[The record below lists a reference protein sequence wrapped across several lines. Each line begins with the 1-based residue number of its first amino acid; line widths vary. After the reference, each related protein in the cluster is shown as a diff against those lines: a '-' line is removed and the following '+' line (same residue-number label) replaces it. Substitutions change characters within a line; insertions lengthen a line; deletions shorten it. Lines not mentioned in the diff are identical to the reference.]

1 MDEAKTLRWLHFSDI
16 HVGMGEQ
23 VRLWPRSSTVLLD
36 DLETAHRKTDGFD
49 LLVFSG
55 DLAFKGS
62 ADEFDRFDQILERI
76 LGRLGDLGPRPP
88 VVTVPGNHDLVRPDG
103 ALPTPVALSQFWN
116 LPTVRERMWD
126 ASQPY
131 LEFLSGV
138 FENYSAW
145 RDTAVAR
152 GIHLVPAMEGLLPG
166 DASYILEGANA
177 RTGIVALNS
186 TWLQLGAGDYD
197 KGLHVD
203 ARQLLAVTGGDAD
216 RWVRDNAVNLI
227 VTHQPATWLHA
238 TSPESWDNDLNPA
251 GRFDAH
257 LFGHMH
263 EPEVTST
270 SRGGGPARRNLQ
282 AASLFGLETYGEG
295 HKRIQGYSANR
306 IVATGADRVLT
317 TWPRRLVEVT
327 DGRQKLAPDTGQDID
342 EDTGALTMPPY
353 RVERHAIVAGAE
365 RPAGAAPTPPPRLA
379 SSSFDLAAIRLPLG
393 DAKAHAKVR
402 RVEQEACAAALKDAR
417 AAWLAADWGMGE
429 AGFVATVCGLMGIPR
444 EKVFGVDF
452 EGYAGTED
460 FFDELRTRLGATF
473 QEVCEAIAEAGPC
486 VLVLDD
492 IDVEP
497 ADEAAVEALVKPVRD
512 FAADALILIRSRRRP
527 RAATL
532 KVVELKALDEADLAT
547 YARDSEAGGEHYAK
561 PDIVSSLYRHTDG
574 VPSRLDEALR
584 DLEIVSIGDLLAA
597 NPDYGDD
604 AAAAV
609 TSAPPAL
616 VATVGELARSEDR
629 AEERAYNLLLALS
642 ALPKGEQLSR
652 ITRFLGPHPFYPA
665 HARAL
670 LDRTLIDTVT
680 ITTLEGMP
688 GDVTQKALVV
698 PRPVREYV
706 RSIMDEQTARSLDRK
721 ALDLYF
727 GDDWASGDI
736 ARSPTGRRASNALCD
751 GYELQNAAAL
761 ILRGTR
767 RALIDDAGVE
777 LGAHVRLAS
786 SFVETL
792 ITGDHFRSAAALCN
806 DMIRLLEETGRH
818 AGEIN
823 VLRYESARSLRMAER
838 LDDARSA
845 FEQLDLARLSKE
857 QRQSAE
863 LGLALL
869 LRRQGEGADAVAAA
883 NRAIAIDRRSNLALQ
898 AKTIIASEIED
909 PIRRAAELRRLLTA
923 ARKADSTTIAN
934 NILLTLAALE
944 RDQHAAATMLKEVM
958 SAPLAKRDFYN
969 GVRAILDLAARK
981 PAGSRLA
988 DADRAR
994 LIDAYHFLY
1003 NERLDKLF
1011 DRCHEAL
1018 WNEFEIAGE
1027 IENLLNLFR
1036 HSSFIWRLGGREEM
1050 EARYLGRLAR
1060 IVREVLALDAVQTSR
1075 DGAYFIVRV
1084 SVVMTELDFRP
1095 GAA

>member
-1 MDEAKTLRWLHFSDI
+1 MDEAKTIRWLHFSDI

-145 RDTAVAR
+145 RDAAVAR

-166 DASYILEGANA
+166 DASYVLEGANA

-216 RWVRDNAVNLI
+216 RWVRDNAVNLF

-327 DGRQKLAPDTGQDID
+327 DGRQKLVPDTGQDID

-353 RVERHAIVAGAE
+353 QVERHAIVAGTE
-365 RPAGAAPTPPPRLA
+365 RSAGAAPTPVPRLA
-379 SSSFDLAAIRLPLG
+379 SNSFDLAAIRLPLG

-492 IDVEP
+492 VDVEP
-497 ADEAAVEALVKPVRD
+497 ANEAAVEALVKPVRD

-532 KVVELKALDEADLAT
+532 KVVELKALDEADLGGPVGRVERQFDFP
-547 YARDSEAGGEHYAK
+547 ARAVIDRQASGGEVA
-561 PDIVSSLYRHTDG
+561 V
-574 VPSRLDEALR
+574 
-584 DLEIVSIGDLLAA
+584 DLLASDRTDA
-597 NPDYGDD
+597 PLLAQGDD
-604 AAAAV
+604 RLQVGDALRFPPLRLKLPFFGRQERHV
-609 TSAPPAL
+609 TAQSRQPPEI
-616 VATVGELARSEDR
+616 VDEGKVRGGVKVGMIGR
-629 AEERAYNLLLALS
+629 
-642 ALPKGEQLSR
+642 
-652 ITRFLGPHPFYPA
+652 
-665 HARAL
+665 
-670 LDRTLIDTVT
+670 
-680 ITTLEGMP
+680 
-688 GDVTQKALVV
+688 
-698 PRPVREYV
+698 
-706 RSIMDEQTARSLDRK
+706 RSLVG
-721 ALDLYF
+721 ADLAQPGLVHRLGNGLKLGL
-727 GDDWASGDI
+727 GDSAFRLQPAVQHLHYPRRHRGQH
-736 ARSPTGRRASNALCD
+736 RSPVARP
-751 GYELQNAAAL
+751 QP
-761 ILRGTR
+761 
-767 RALIDDAGVE
+767 VH
-777 LGAHVRLAS
+777 GA
-786 SFVETL
+786 
-792 ITGDHFRSAAALCN
+792 
-806 DMIRLLEETGRH
+806 
-818 AGEIN
+818 
-823 VLRYESARSLRMAER
+823 
-838 LDDARSA
+838 
-845 FEQLDLARLSKE
+845 
-857 QRQSAE
+857 
-863 LGLALL
+863 
-869 LRRQGEGADAVAAA
+869 
-883 NRAIAIDRRSNLALQ
+883 
-898 AKTIIASEIED
+898 
-909 PIRRAAELRRLLTA
+909 
-923 ARKADSTTIAN
+923 
-934 NILLTLAALE
+934 
-944 RDQHAAATMLKEVM
+944 
-958 SAPLAKRDFYN
+958 
-969 GVRAILDLAARK
+969 
-981 PAGSRLA
+981 
-988 DADRAR
+988 
-994 LIDAYHFLY
+994 
-1003 NERLDKLF
+1003 
-1011 DRCHEAL
+1011 
-1018 WNEFEIAGE
+1018 
-1027 IENLLNLFR
+1027 
-1036 HSSFIWRLGGREEM
+1036 
-1050 EARYLGRLAR
+1050 
-1060 IVREVLALDAVQTSR
+1060 
-1075 DGAYFIVRV
+1075 
-1084 SVVMTELDFRP
+1084 
-1095 GAA
+1095 